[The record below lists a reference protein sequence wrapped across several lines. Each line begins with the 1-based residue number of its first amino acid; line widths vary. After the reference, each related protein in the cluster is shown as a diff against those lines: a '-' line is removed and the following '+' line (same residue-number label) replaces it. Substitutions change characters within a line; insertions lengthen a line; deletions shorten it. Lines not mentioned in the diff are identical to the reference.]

1 MAQAIARAHRIGQT
15 KPVRVIRLITS
26 NTVEELIFRRALR
39 KLQLTTSVIDQ
50 AGLSGKAAPD
60 GTPELAR
67 GASAD
72 LQQSDKGQLLEVLQ
86 VRVVAVGAGRGGGA
100 WCNREEP
107 ACSSNRCSLV

>member
-86 VRVVAVGAGRGGGA
+86 VRVVAVGAGGMG
-100 WCNREEP
+100 
-107 ACSSNRCSLV
+107 VV